1 MKNLETLDTVVKEPI
16 SSEDEIVESLGRA
29 IDEVILHLEGKK
41 ELRTVWEF
49 LDELRNQND

>member
-29 IDEVILHLEGKK
+29 IDEVILHL
-41 ELRTVWEF
+41 
-49 LDELRNQND
+49 